1 MSGATLDG
9 ADAFNRM
16 LGDLVNIGGPGTN
29 VDAAFRGEAGALLGV
44 CADYT
49 PSATVKKIRERADYR
64 FASKYSIRGSGDLKV
79 TMNDG
84 SRGGEAV
91 ADRVWLR
98 SGGKFHIM
106 RGPGAW
112 GDGGTFKRG
121 PKKGQ
126 TRPARTAPG
135 GARWPDRI
143 WNEYQ
148 SLIDQTPEERA
159 ALKKAWIEAALKSRG
174 LAKASWFQI
183 GAALGL
189 PMKTPAGY
197 VMAAIGSDGRAY
209 VNGTGT
215 HRDTK
220 TETILELINLM
231 PALTGGGLDGEGI
244 AERAKAARVSAFD
257 HALEHGIFAD
267 LDQVAKRYPG
277 LLAVTP

>member
-1 MSGATLDG
+1 MAGATLDTSS
-9 ADAFNRM
+9 FNRM
-16 LGDLVNIGGPGTN
+16 VGDLINVGGPGTN
-29 VDAAFRGEAGALLGV
+29 VDAAFRGEMGSLLNV

-64 FASKYSIRGSGDLKV
+64 FASKYAIRGSGDLKV

-84 SRGGEAV
+84 SRKGEAV

-126 TRPARTAPG
+126 SRPARTAPN
-135 GARWPDRI
+135 GAHWPDRI
-143 WNEYQ
+143 WAQYQ

-159 ALKKAWIEAALKSRG
+159 ALKKAWVEAALKSRG

-209 VNGTGT
+209 QNGSGT

-220 TETILELINLM
+220 AESVYELINMM
-231 PALTGGGLDGEGI
+231 PALAGGGLDGAGI
-244 AERAKAARVSAFD
+244 VERAMATRVSAFD
-257 HALEHGIFAD
+257 HALKHGVFKD
-267 LDQVAKRYPG
+267 LVEVSKKYPG